1 MTIGFLVEYLAN
13 TEILTQIRDLFIHL
27 CGLDLEVLTLDG
39 KSVESGHP
47 APSVD
52 HVLHS
57 PHARICPHC
66 QEPHKSCF
74 HNRTHIF
81 AEIAETKE
89 PKRFI
94 CEEGYQRILVPVI
107 LNGQVVAY
115 LHTGETAHFRLNGL
129 QIHTI
134 TMVLQKIVDKI
145 IQTELK
151 SFSEFKGSKLTHQQ
165 KMLRKVVLYIE
176 ENYHASDLSLRD
188 ISEKNGIS
196 YHYLS
201 RLFKKEFNT
210 TFAQYRNK
218 VRLDVAAKLL
228 QDRSLTVSQIS
239 YSCGFDDPGYF
250 CKVFKDMFGASP
262 VDFRNRSGKGEKEGQ
277 HKRKERMKPCISF
290 PQN

>member
-13 TEILTQIRDLFIHL
+13 TEILTQIRDLFVNL

-39 KSVESGHP
+39 TLVESG
-47 APSVD
+47 AVTPSVD
-52 HVLHS
+52 HS
-57 PHARICPHC
+57 SQARICPHC

-74 HNRTHIF
+74 RNRAHIF
-81 AEIAETKE
+81 DEIAESKE
-89 PKRFI
+89 PKRFM
-94 CEEGYQRILVPVI
+94 CEQGYQRILVPVI
-107 LNGQVVAY
+107 LNGQVVAC
-115 LHTGETAHFRLNGL
+115 LHTGETAQFRLNGL

-145 IQTELK
+145 IQMELK
-151 SFSEFKGSKLTHQQ
+151 SFSEFKGGKLTHQQ
-165 KMLRKVVLYIE
+165 KMLRKVVQYIE
-176 ENYHASDLSLRD
+176 ENYHAPDLSLRD

-201 RLFKKEFNT
+201 RIFKKEFNT

-250 CKVFKDMFGASP
+250 CKVFKDTFGASP
-262 VDFRNRSGKGEKEGQ
+262 VDFRNRPEDGDKKEKHGKKA
-277 HKRKERMKPCISF
+277 RMTASVSF